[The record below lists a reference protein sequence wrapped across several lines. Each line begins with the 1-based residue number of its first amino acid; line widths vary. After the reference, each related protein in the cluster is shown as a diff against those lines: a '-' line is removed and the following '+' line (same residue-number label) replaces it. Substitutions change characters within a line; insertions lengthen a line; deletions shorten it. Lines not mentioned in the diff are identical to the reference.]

1 MLVLFKNGRSI
12 AAIKCHEM
20 LGVTAVYLCRYAN
33 RLFFTLALIRG
44 PGRLKLMSI
53 LEMEVKK
60 VCAGCGNSE
69 AGLFAEFNQKLL
81 CSQCF
86 KQEIESRVKLTS

>member
-1 MLVLFKNGRSI
+1 
-12 AAIKCHEM
+12 
-20 LGVTAVYLCRYAN
+20 
-33 RLFFTLALIRG
+33 
-44 PGRLKLMSI
+44 MSI